1 MSIQGYVQEYLNNLR
16 TYNSKTD
23 NEHTHRTDLEILFV
37 AICSEVNERI
47 KPRQEIKDS
56 KPKLGVPDFSFIH
69 QDNLGTIGLVE
80 VKKVGTNLTPIIHSD
95 QIKKYRKR
103 CENIII
109 TNYLDFILLKDGA
122 EFNRFTLRSK
132 NRIND
137 DFDINAI
144 PVAEIETLFQVF
156 LSEAPRD
163 IATTRELAEQLALRC
178 HDLREFLTQNIT
190 KHKKDKVKTHL
201 VNLYDAFQQYVD
213 SELGEEDFADAFSQ
227 TLGYS
232 LFIAKLNNDT
242 TNPID
247 LYNIQKF
254 IPSNFALIRDLA
266 NFLTELEKDEY
277 LGIRHR
283 VEEILGMMNHL
294 SLNDII
300 NELAGRQQLDL
311 GERDPMIARDPFIY
325 FYEHFLHEYDADKKR
340 ERGVYYTPPSVVHFI
355 VRTVNDILVDQ
366 FGIAHGLADHND
378 VQVLDFATG
387 TGTFLHE
394 AFQQILD
401 MPHVQASH
409 ALREQLVRDHFL
421 KNFYG
426 FEYLIAPYTIAH
438 LKLAQFLRDKQLH
451 SNPELNILLTNTLDN
466 IGGKAMQADLPFVQ
480 RLQQESKK
488 ARKVKQMPVRVIMGN
503 PPYAGASK
511 NKGDFDEVVKD
522 SYAPKGE
529 TKMNWDDYEKFI
541 CFAHQKMKAIDRGVI
556 GIITNNNFLNAIT
569 KRQMRNSLM
578 RDFDAIYILNLHGNS
593 NIGEIAPD
601 GRPDKNVF
609 DIKAGVAI
617 TFFIRKNGGN
627 DHCDLYYAAIQSSNK
642 KDKWRRVAEAD
653 LTIFEKLDV
662 AAFNKGFG
670 ATRWQNR
677 FDEDISL
684 FVPSNDNIGAQI
696 ASYGDFWGVTDIFV
710 EMNSGIQTK
719 KDEIAIQYEHAEI
732 NSIIKDIKNLT
743 DCELTSK
750 YKTNDGVWTWN
761 KARLSLAEH
770 DYAKERIIK
779 IAYRPFDNRVTFFND
794 RSSGFLA
801 RPRFDIMRHML
812 DGDNIAIMTCRLLST
827 NEWQHIFATNQ
838 ISESAFVSINSR
850 EFGYHIPLYLKPK
863 DADLLA
869 ETEARENFK
878 PSFRK
883 WIDNKYGTAFTPEQ
897 IMGYI
902 YAVLHSPTYRTRYVE
917 LLKLDYPRIP
927 FVDDRVKFEAISALG
942 WDLIQTHLMKTT
954 PSEIAV
960 SLKGK
965 GDSKVTKVE
974 YHDQSKRL
982 SINEQQYFDNVPPD
996 AWTFK
1001 IGGYDVLDKY
1011 LKERKKAARPLTL
1024 DEITHIP
1031 KVVNILSWTHK
1042 QMQKIDEIFSCP

>member
-1 MSIQGYVQEYLNNLR
+1 MSIQDYVQEYLNNLR
-16 TYNSKTD
+16 AYNPKTD
-23 NEHTHRTDLEILFV
+23 NEHTYRTDLENLFV
-37 AICSEVNERI
+37 KVCSEVNNDI
-47 KPRQEIKDS
+47 KPRQEIKDN

-69 QDNLGTIGLVE
+69 KTNLGTIGLVE
-80 VKKVGTNLTPIIHSD
+80 VKKVGTNLNQLIHSD

-109 TNYLDFILLKDGA
+109 TNYLDFVLLKDGA
-122 EFNRFTLRSK
+122 EFNRVTLRPQ

-144 PVAEIETLFQVF
+144 PVVEIEALFQMF
-156 LSEAPRD
+156 LAEEPRG
-163 IATTRELAEQLALRC
+163 IATTRDLAEQLALRC

-232 LFIAKLNNDT
+232 LFIAKLNNETDIS
-242 TNPID
+242 ID
-247 LYNIQKF
+247 LYNIRRF
-254 IPSNFALIRDLA
+254 IPGNFALIRDLA
-266 NFLTELEKDEY
+266 DFLTELEKDEY

-300 NELAGRQQLDL
+300 NELAGRQELDL

-366 FGIAHGLADHND
+366 FGLTNGLADHKD

-394 AFQQILD
+394 AFQLILE

-409 ALREQLVRDHFL
+409 VLQEHLVAEHLL

-451 SNPELNILLTNTLDN
+451 SKPELNILLTNTLDN
-466 IGGKAMQADLPFVQ
+466 IGGGAAQADFPFVK
-480 RLQQESKK
+480 RLQQESEK
-488 ARKVKQMPVRVIMGN
+488 ARQVKQMPVRVIMGN
-503 PPYAGASK
+503 PPYSGASK
-511 NKGDFDEVVKD
+511 LKGEFDDVVK
-522 SYAPKGE
+522 STYAPKGE

-569 KRQMRNSLM
+569 KRQMRNALM

-593 NIGEIAPD
+593 NIGETMPD

-627 DHCDLYYAAIQSSNK
+627 DTCDLYYAAIKSSSQ
-642 KDKWRRVAEAD
+642 KDKWRQVVEAD
-653 LTIFEKLDV
+653 LSIFKKLDV
-662 AAFNKGFG
+662 AGFNQKFG

-677 FDEDISL
+677 FDEKISL

-696 ASYGDFWGVTDIFV
+696 TSYGDFWGMKDIFQIV
-710 EMNSGIQTK
+710 AGSIKTDRDPLVIDFDSDELKTRMQTAFSGNYDNKFREDYDTKNSSSYSLLDRLTK
-719 KDEIAIQYEHAEI
+719 QKFDE
-732 NSIIKDIKNLT
+732 NSI
-743 DCELTSK
+743 
-750 YKTNDGVWTWN
+750 
-761 KARLSLAEH
+761 R
-770 DYAKERIIK
+770 K
-779 IAYRPFDNRVTFFND
+779 IVYRPFDRRAIYYKDGFTSRPAFNV
-794 RSSGFLA
+794 
-801 RPRFDIMRHML
+801 MRHML
-812 DGDNIAIMTCRLLST
+812 DGDNIGLQFSRLVPL
-827 NEWQHIFATNQ
+827 EEF
-838 ISESAFVSINSR
+838 SECFVSSSLSDIHLVGGQTYVAPVY
-850 EFGYHIPLYLKPK
+850 EYL
-863 DADLLA
+863 
-869 ETEARENFK
+869 ETKNEPEQRENFK

-883 WIDNKYGTAFTPEQ
+883 WIDSKYATSFTPEQ

-902 YAVLHSPTYRTRYVE
+902 YAVLHSRVYRARYIE

-927 FVDDRVKFEAISALG
+927 FVDDRAEFEAISALG
-942 WDLIQTHLMKTT
+942 WDLIQTHLMKTV
-954 PSEIAV
+954 PSGIQIP
-960 SLKGK
+960 LKGK
-965 GDSKVTKVE
+965 GDGIVTKVE
-974 YHDQSKRL
+974 YHPQSKRL

-996 AWTFK
+996 AWAFK

-1031 KVVNILSWTHK
+1031 KVVNILVWTSQ